1 MPENEVKTD
10 ELEKLVTLLSERVS
24 CLERIVALQ
33 HQENGRLYAAVQ
45 THQEIFDRM
54 VAQELAAPVN

>member
-1 MPENEVKTD
+1 MPENESKTD
-10 ELEKLVTLLSERVS
+10 DKQEHLLGLLSERVA

-45 THQEIFDRM
+45 AHQAIFDRM
-54 VAQELAAPVN
+54 GPRTERLTN